1 MSRHTRT
8 DLLIEVNDA
17 ILEKL
22 TIIEMKDLIGG
33 MYKKI
38 ELVYDV
44 LFVLENTEGFK
55 EIAKKLREA
64 LET

>member
-1 MSRHTRT
+1 MSSRTRT

-22 TIIEMKDLIGG
+22 IIIEMKDLIGG